1 MILKTK
7 LYEYQSKAVDK
18 LSKLKVGA
26 LYMEQGTGKTRTAL
40 EIIKTKMDKGKINVV
55 LWLCPCSV
63 KNNLREDIKKH
74 TGQKPV
80 ENNIIGSVTTN
91 G

>member
-1 MILKTK
+1 MLLKTR

-40 EIIKTKMDKGKINVV
+40 EIIKNKMSKGKVEVV
-55 LWLCPCSV
+55 LCFALV
-63 KNNLREDIKKH
+63 RLKITLKK
-74 TGQKPV
+74 
-80 ENNIIGSVTTN
+80 IL
-91 G
+91 

>member
-26 LYMEQGTGKTRTAL
+26 LYMEQGTRK
-40 EIIKTKMDKGKINVV
+40 DKN
-55 LWLCPCSV
+55 SFR
-63 KNNLREDIKKH
+63 NY
-74 TGQKPV
+74 
-80 ENNIIGSVTTN
+80 
-91 G
+91 

>member
-18 LSKLKVGA
+18 ISKLKVGA

-40 EIIKTKMDKGKINVV
+40 EIVRKKLDKGKVEVI

-63 KNNLREDIKKH
+63 KNNLREDIEKH
-74 TGQKPV
+74 TGDLPT
-80 ENNIIGSVTTN
+80 ENNIIIRGIAK
-91 G
+91 